1 MKYARQGLSQR
12 PYRMTA
18 RAQAA
23 EATGRAIIAAARV
36 LFAERAYDEVS
47 LPAIAERAAVTVQT
61 VLRRFGSKEELF
73 AAAARERSDQIRA
86 DRDAAPAGDIPH
98 LVAHYGRWGDEQAHL
113 LAQEARVPAIR
124 AITDAGRRYHRDW
137 IARAYAPALTD
148 LTPATR
154 RRKLAQLTVVT
165 DLATWHLLRHELGL
179 SQDQTAAAIGELV
192 DACLPAGRAMA
203 STQDQHRPPATPP
216 ARRA

>member
-1 MKYARQGLSQR
+1 MESGARQGLRQR
-12 PYRMTA
+12 PYRMRA

-23 EATGRAIIAAARV
+23 EATAAAIIAAARV

-47 LPAIAERAAVTVQT
+47 LPAIAERAGVTVQT
-61 VLRRFGSKEELF
+61 VLRRFGSKEDLF

-86 DRDAAPAGDIPH
+86 DREAAPPGDVWH
-98 LVAHYGRWGDEQAHL
+98 LVAHYERWGDEQAHL

-137 IARAYAPALTD
+137 IARAYAPALTK
-148 LTPATR
+148 LPPATR

-165 DLATWHLLRHELGL
+165 DLATWRLLRHELGL
-179 SQDQTAAAIGELV
+179 GQDQTAAAIGELV
-192 DACLPAGRAMA
+192 HACLPVDPAIA
-203 STQDQHRPPATPP
+203 STHEQH
-216 ARRA
+216 